1 MVVAVHRALHVRIVV
16 CAVECCSCLL
26 LLPPSL
32 ESHSTTQAQSIAA
45 SQWLTLMTAA
55 QSIQP
60 QGWCGSNLE
69 ACEDAVV
76 VDVIAIAMKLCE
88 HSLKSLFTRLVY
100 WGFDGISFA
109 DDGVKPRKRANCS
122 ELRENLLR
130 ARQFCCRHA
139 VMF

>member
-1 MVVAVHRALHVRIVV
+1 MSSQESTIVDDGAVGGKA
-16 CAVECCSCLL
+16 
-26 LLPPSL
+26 
-32 ESHSTTQAQSIAA
+32 
-45 SQWLTLMTAA
+45 
-55 QSIQP
+55 
-60 QGWCGSNLE
+60 GCGLE

-109 DDGVKPRKRANCS
+109 EDGVKPRKRVNCS
-122 ELRENLLR
+122 GCMRKLRENLLR
-130 ARQFCCRHA
+130 ARQFCCRHI